1 MSFFTSPK
9 NTLPGYK
16 WSLGYTLFWLFLV
29 VLLPLGHLFILPF
42 QSSLEQLWRVV
53 SNDRFL
59 AALGIT
65 LGTALAAAGIN
76 LLLGTLVAWVLVRY
90 PLKLKGLWDTL
101 IDLPFA
107 LPTAVAGITLTTL
120 LGPNSLIGGFFG
132 QFGIKLAYHPIGI
145 VIALVFVGFPFV
157 IRCVQPVLLDM
168 TQEVEEAAKSLGAS
182 PSQIFR
188 RILFPEMWPA
198 MLTGFTLAFARGIG
212 EYGSVIFI
220 SGNMPFR
227 TEVVSLLIMTKLEQ
241 HDPTGA
247 TTIALFMLGLSFLI
261 LWGLNYAQGRLQRG

>member
-1 MSFFTSPK
+1 MAILRRKKHTI
-9 NTLPGYK
+9 PGYT
-16 WSLGYTLFWLFLV
+16 WSLGYTLFWLFMI
-29 VLLPLGHLFILPF
+29 VLLPLGHLLAVPI
-42 QSSLEQLWRVV
+42 QSSSLDIGEVLGN
-53 SNDRFL
+53 SRFL
-59 AALGIT
+59 YALWIT
-65 LGTALAAAGIN
+65 LGTAFAAALCN
-76 LLLGTLVAWVLVRY
+76 LLLGSLVAWVLVRY
-90 PLKLKGLWDTL
+90 PLKFKGFWDTL

-120 LGPNSLIGGFFG
+120 LGPHSVVGHFLGTM
-132 QFGIKLAYHPIGI
+132 GIQVAYHPIGI
-145 VIALVFVGFPFV
+145 IVALIFVGFPFV

-168 TQEVEEAAKSLGAS
+168 AKEVEEAARSLGATHW
-182 PSQIFR
+182 QVFR

-241 HDPTGA
+241 HDPMGA
-247 TTIALFMLGLSFLI
+247 TTIAIFMLLLSFGI
-261 LWGLNYAQGRLQRG
+261 LFGLNYIQGRVQRG